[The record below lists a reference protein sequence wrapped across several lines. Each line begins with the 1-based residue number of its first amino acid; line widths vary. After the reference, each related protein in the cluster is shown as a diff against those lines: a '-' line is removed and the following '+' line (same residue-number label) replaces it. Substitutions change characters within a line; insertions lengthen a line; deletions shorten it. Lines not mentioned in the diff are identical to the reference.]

1 MDRTDSHTA
10 TQLLEELVRVLQ
22 THPPSI
28 SIEEDANCKE
38 KADIDLTY
46 KENLE
51 RSNSTRVNRLD
62 IVPLLVSATTEG
74 LDGSVPLL
82 RICSVGCGDGVKD
95 ELFLREVLR
104 AFPTT
109 NVEYVG
115 IDILEAN
122 CTDTRLKIS
131 QISMERLKSCVLCR
145 DFEADNMSDLQQ
157 FDIVNCCHMIYY
169 VSDLDRVTSKI
180 LSMVKKGGKAAITAT
195 SDKGL
200 SALRKILWKYEGRH
214 DFWTSNDV
222 MKVLDM
228 KDVKWTV
235 EEFFL
240 LQDISSQV
248 VDDFKSPAS
257 KAILDFTCQTQLKW
271 HCSKVADLCIKYL
284 TEVSKR
290 KDGSYI
296 MNFPANIV
304 TVVI

>member
-1 MDRTDSHTA
+1 MDRIDSQTA

-28 SIEEDANCKE
+28 SIEEK
-38 KADIDLTY
+38 KAEIDLTY

-51 RSNSTRVNRLD
+51 RSESTRVNRLD
-62 IVPLLVSATTEG
+62 SVPLLVSATTEG
-74 LDGSVPLL
+74 LEGSVPLL
-82 RICSVGCGDGVKD
+82 RICSVGCGNGAKD

-109 NVEYVG
+109 TVEYVG

-122 CTDTRLKIS
+122 CTDARLRIS

-169 VSDLDRVTSKI
+169 ASDLDCVTSKI
-180 LSMVKKGGKAAITAT
+180 LSMVKKGGKATITAT
-195 SDKGL
+195 SNKGL
-200 SALRKILWKYEGRH
+200 SPMRKILWKYEGRH

-228 KDVKWTV
+228 KDIKYIAR
-235 EEFFL
+235 EFFF
-240 LQDISSQV
+240 LQDISKQV
-248 VDDFKSPAS
+248 KDGFKSPVS
-257 KAILDFTCQTQLKW
+257 KAVLDFTCQTQMKW
-271 HCSKVADLCIKYL
+271 HCKEVADLCIEYL

-290 KDGSYI
+290 EDGSYI
-296 MNFPANIV
+296 MNIPNNIV
-304 TVVI
+304 VIIL